1 MSMKAVITDLDRTL
15 LRTDKSI
22 SGYTADVFR
31 KCRERGIRVMT
42 ASARP
47 LRDIRDFQKQ
57 IGFDA
62 VTATNGAVVEL
73 PDGLREYGIPRG
85 SGEKIL
91 AELLRFPDVFLSVE
105 TSGGLYSNRDI
116 PVWEPVIYDGFPK
129 LPDGVVLYKILASS
143 SRREIYDGVG
153 RILSE
158 DVYCTVSNHDLVQI
172 MSREATKWN
181 GIRQMLA
188 RFGISPDDAVYFG
201 DDNDDIEPI
210 RNCGTG
216 VAVANAIPAV
226 LDAADRITDSNDEDG
241 VARFI
246 ETYIFG

>member
-1 MSMKAVITDLDRTL
+1 MKAVITDLDRTL

-22 SGYTADVFR
+22 SAYTAEVFR

-73 PDGLREYGIPRG
+73 PDGRREYGIPRK
-85 SGEKIL
+85 SGEKII

-116 PVWEPVIYDGFPK
+116 PVWEPVIYKDFPK

-143 SRREIYDGVG
+143 SRRELYDGIG
-153 RILSE
+153 QILTE
-158 DVYCTVSNHDLVQI
+158 DVYSTVSNRDLVQI
-172 MSREATKWN
+172 MSRDAAKWN

-188 RFGISPDDAVYFG
+188 CFGISTDDAVYFG

-226 LDAADRITDSNDEDG
+226 LEAADRITDSNDDDG

-246 ETYIFG
+246 ERYILE